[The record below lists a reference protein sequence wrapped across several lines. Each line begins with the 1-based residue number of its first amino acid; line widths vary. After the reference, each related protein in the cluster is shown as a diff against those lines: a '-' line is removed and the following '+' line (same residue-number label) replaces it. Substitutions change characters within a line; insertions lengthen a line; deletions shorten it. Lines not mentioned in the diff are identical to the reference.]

1 MLNVIPY
8 NTVSGLPFQTPDPQA
23 IHHFRTTLLEG
34 GINVMFRQR
43 KGDGIDAACG
53 QLRRNRPDLKN
64 VATEATHASS

>member
-8 NTVSGLPFQTPDPQA
+8 NSVKGLPYQTPDANA
-23 IHHFRTTLLEG
+23 IHQFRTSLLEG

-53 QLRRNRPDLKN
+53 QLRRNRNGIEDNAVQPS
-64 VATEATHASS
+64 V